1 MSSMKSYEPSASQKR
16 MGPRLAGFTTFQL
29 GGPCRGLITCT
40 TRLELR
46 RAVETLGEA
55 GEPFVLIG
63 GGSNLL
69 VSDKGLDSHVIR
81 YYSDKPQIARQG
93 NDLNVIASTR
103 LDDLA
108 AYAVLNGLDG
118 LICCTGIPGTVG
130 GAIVGNAGAFG
141 EQIGD
146 RVVSVTVMDKSGN
159 ERDLSSEELGFSYRH
174 SVLADSD
181 AIVISARIR
190 LRPGDRERLRVRRQ
204 EILALR
210 AAKHPDWTR
219 IPTAGSFFKNIE
231 PTSNAGRRQA
241 AGWFLEQAGAKS
253 LRVGGARTYEKH
265 ANIIVAERG
274 CTAADVFELSRQM
287 AVRVEDRFGIRL
299 QREVRLL
306 GDWAD
311 LVANE

>member
-1 MSSMKSYEPSASQKR
+1 
-16 MGPRLAGFTTFQL
+16 MGPRLAEFTTFRL
-29 GGPCRGLITCT
+29 GGPCRSLTTCA

-46 RAVETLGEA
+46 RAIERLSA
-55 GEPFVLIG
+55 KGEPFVLIG

-69 VSDKGLDSHVIR
+69 VSDKGLDAHVIR
-81 YYSDKPQIARQG
+81 FYSEKPLIARSG
-93 NDLNVIASTR
+93 NDLTVQASTR

-146 RVVSVTVMDKSGN
+146 RVVSITVMDRSGE
-159 ERDLSSEELGFSYRH
+159 EREMMADELDFGYRR
-174 SVLADSD
+174 SALAD
-181 AIVISARIR
+181 AETVVVAARLR
-190 LRPGDRERLRVRRQ
+190 LRPGDRDRLRARRQ

-210 AAKHPDWTR
+210 AQKHPDWRR

-231 PTSNAGRRQA
+231 PTSSAERRQA
-241 AGWFLEQAGAKS
+241 AGWYLEQAGAKS
-253 LRVGGARTYEKH
+253 LRVGGARTFERH
-265 ANIIVAERG
+265 ANIIIAERG
-274 CTAADVFELSRQM
+274 CTAADVLELSRLM
-287 AVRVEDRFGIRL
+287 AAKVREKFGIEL

-306 GDWAD
+306 GAWPAS
-311 LVANE
+311 AAAA